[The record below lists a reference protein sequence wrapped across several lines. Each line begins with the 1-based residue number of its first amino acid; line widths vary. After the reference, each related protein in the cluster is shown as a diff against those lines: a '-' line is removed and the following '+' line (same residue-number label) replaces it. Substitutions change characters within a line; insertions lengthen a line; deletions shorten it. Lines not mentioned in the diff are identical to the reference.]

1 LGREIIILEGLNIG
15 SMQGNKLR
23 WWPIFHE
30 PEHELVGRV
39 QLYISYSITPDENK
53 HLKVHAIFHPSITKK
68 RR

>member
-1 LGREIIILEGLNIG
+1 
-15 SMQGNKLR
+15 MQGNKLR

-30 PEHELVGRV
+30 PKHELVGRV

-68 RR
+68 RRRRRIKLIQLTINFL